1 MQTAT
6 KIKKQPYIGWLYVG
20 DTMVDIHGEDGQI
33 EEVYISDTDIDV
45 TEMIHS
51 LGCWEQ
57 FEKDANYAAY
67 CYRTNCYK

>member
-1 MQTAT
+1 
-6 KIKKQPYIGWLYVG
+6 
-20 DTMVDIHGEDGQI
+20 MVDIHGEDGQI

-51 LGCWEQ
+51 LGGWEQ
-57 FEKDANYAAY
+57 FEKDADYAAY